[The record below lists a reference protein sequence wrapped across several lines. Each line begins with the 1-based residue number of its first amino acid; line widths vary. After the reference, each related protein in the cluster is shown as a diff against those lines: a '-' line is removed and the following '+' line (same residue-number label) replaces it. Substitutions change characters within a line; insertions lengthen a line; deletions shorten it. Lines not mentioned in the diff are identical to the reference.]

1 MKLLS
6 IALSWFL
13 LFKCHQMSGLGIDF
27 GGKVHKAAM
36 LLPKKFF
43 TLVEDS
49 ISKTKTPSLMSFCNE
64 KRFFEY

>member
-6 IALSWFL
+6 RILALL
-13 LFKCHQMSGLGIDF
+13 LLSQSYFQIGLGIDF
-27 GGKVHKAAM
+27 GGKKHKAAM
-36 LLPKKFF
+36 LLPRKFF

-49 ISKTKTPSLMSFCNE
+49 ISKTKTPSLMTFCKD